1 MRFPRSVRAGAVAAL
16 LTAATIVAGFG
27 STIPEAAAQ
36 TTVENPSGLP
46 VPRFVS
52 LRSNEV
58 NLRTGPGLTHPIEWV
73 YQRKGLPVMVIG
85 EFDTWRQIRDHE
97 GAEGWVHQSMIDGE
111 RSFMIVGDQAIGH
124 LTPQPEA
131 KAAVRMQPGVIGR
144 LIECDET
151 DWCLVS
157 VQGYRG
163 WVERR
168 QIWGSLDGE
177 VFR

>member
-1 MRFPRSVRAGAVAAL
+1 MQFPRLVRGMAMTALCVAIMALGLVAA
-16 LTAATIVAGFG
+16 GG
-27 STIPEAAAQ
+27 SGASAQ
-36 TTVENPSGLP
+36 NTVENPSGLP

-73 YQRKGLPVMVIG
+73 YQRKGLPVLVIG
-85 EFDTWRQIRDHE
+85 EFDTWRQIRDYE
-97 GAEGWVHQSMIDGE
+97 GTEGWVHQSMIDGE
-111 RSFMIVGDQAIGH
+111 RSFMVIDAQRAAH

-131 KAAVRMQPGVIGR
+131 KVAVRMDPGVIGQ
-144 LIECDET
+144 LLECDAT
-151 DWCLVS
+151 NWCLVS

-163 WVERR
+163 WVERGE
-168 QIWGSLDGE
+168 IWGSLDGE